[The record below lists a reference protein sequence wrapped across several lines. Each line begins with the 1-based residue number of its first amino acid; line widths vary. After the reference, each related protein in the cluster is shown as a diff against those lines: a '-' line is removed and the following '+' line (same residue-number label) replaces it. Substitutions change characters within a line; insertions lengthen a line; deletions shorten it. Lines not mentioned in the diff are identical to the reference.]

1 MKRLFPLLVA
11 VLLIGCKDTHTVL
24 VDYEAVR
31 LSPLMYKFINYSHGC
46 DSYKWDFGDGTWSNA
61 TDYALKEFATTGTY
75 TVTLIGSSD
84 GNKYEY
90 QQRINVTV
98 PDCYISGYTLYHIPY
113 ENQYYKLIFKD
124 DNLLPSSWDF
134 NTGYTPLLTSDDL
147 PYTRVLVNP
156 KLLSDI
162 DSHDHYTVQVMR
174 TTNAANTSGDKQCLK
189 QTIKVKDIK
198 TYQPEYILSTETD
211 ATTVGIL
218 MDYTW

>member
-98 PDCYISGYTLYHIPY
+98 PDCYIS
-113 ENQYYKLIFKD
+113 
-124 DNLLPSSWDF
+124 
-134 NTGYTPLLTSDDL
+134 
-147 PYTRVLVNP
+147 
-156 KLLSDI
+156 
-162 DSHDHYTVQVMR
+162 
-174 TTNAANTSGDKQCLK
+174 
-189 QTIKVKDIK
+189 
-198 TYQPEYILSTETD
+198 
-211 ATTVGIL
+211 
-218 MDYTW
+218 